1 MRRSEIARL
10 RWQDI
15 DFEDRTLCIAET
27 KNDEPRTIP
36 MSESLFSTLLY
47 MKMKS
52 VSEFLQHQRVSP
64 IPLFLH
70 GKGPGVQHLGGQVFK
85 REDFTISDI
94 HSYQI

>member
-1 MRRSEIARL
+1 MLYEAASSHFKPIILCAYLTGMRRSEIARL

-27 KNDEPRTIP
+27 KNDRPRTIP
-36 MSESLFSTLLY
+36 MSESLFSTLQD

-70 GKGPGVQHLGGQVFK
+70 GKGL
-85 REDFTISDI
+85 EYST
-94 HSYQI
+94 